1 MMSMIKKVAIVF
13 GTRPEGI
20 KMSPVIKELLRD
32 PFFKVVV
39 INTAQ
44 HREMLDQVMQHFG
57 IKTDYDLNTMKPNQ
71 SLVELSSHLILNLND
86 VYQEIQ
92 PDLVLVHGDTTTTLI
107 GAYTAFLNQ
116 IPVGHVEAGLRTYR
130 LDSPFP
136 EELNRQLV
144 TRLSNI
150 HFACTEENRA
160 NLIQEQVPPKNIFV
174 TGNTVIDA
182 LMVTLQIPVILPKK
196 LQIIEE
202 KPWKII
208 LVTTHRRENIEELKE
223 VYQALHM
230 IVQSQEQTL
239 IVFPVHKSPKV
250 RKEVQ
255 KYLPRHKRIL
265 LVEPMEYHL
274 FCHVMKR
281 STIIVTDSGGIQ
293 EEAISLDVPVL
304 VTRNTTERP
313 EGLQAGAIR
322 LVGTGKQEI
331 YKQIHLLLTNTQ
343 IYKDMKNAK
352 NPYGDG
358 FSARRIRKVLKA
370 YFQDGE

>member
-1 MMSMIKKVAIVF
+1 MKKVAIVF

-20 KMSPVIKELLRD
+20 KMSPVIKELLMD

-57 IKTDYDLNTMKPNQ
+57 IKTDYDLNVMKPNQ
-71 SLVELSSHLILNLND
+71 SLVELSSHLILKLND

-92 PDLVLVHGDTTTTLI
+92 PDLVLVHGDTTTTFV

-144 TRLSNI
+144 TRLSSI

-160 NLIQEQVPPKNIFV
+160 NLMQEQVPSKNIFV

-182 LMVTLQIPVILPKK
+182 LMTTLQIPIVLPRK
-196 LQIIEE
+196 LQLLEA

-230 IVQSQEQTL
+230 IVQSQEQAL
-239 IVFPVHKSPKV
+239 VVFPVHKSPKV

-265 LVEPMEYHL
+265 LVEPMDYHL

-281 STIIVTDSGGIQ
+281 STIVVTDSGGIQ

-322 LVGTGKQEI
+322 LVGTEKQEI
-331 YKQIHLLLTNTQ
+331 YQQIHLLLTNTQ
-343 IYKDMKNAK
+343 IYDEMKNAK

-370 YFQDGE
+370 YFHDGK

>member
-1 MMSMIKKVAIVF
+1 MSMIKKVAIVF

>member
-1 MMSMIKKVAIVF
+1 MLMMKKVAIVF

-20 KMSPVIKELLRD
+20 KMSPVIKELLMD

-57 IKTDYDLNTMKPNQ
+57 IKTDYDLNVMKPNQ
-71 SLVELSSHLILNLND
+71 SLVELSSHLILKLND

-92 PDLVLVHGDTTTTLI
+92 PDLVLVHGDTTTTFV

-144 TRLSNI
+144 TRLSSI

-160 NLIQEQVPPKNIFV
+160 NLMQEQVPSKNIFV

-182 LMVTLQIPVILPKK
+182 LMTTLQIPIVLPRK
-196 LQIIEE
+196 LQLLEA

-230 IVQSQEQTL
+230 IVQSQEQAL
-239 IVFPVHKSPKV
+239 VVFPVHKSPKV

-265 LVEPMEYHL
+265 LVEPMDYHL

-281 STIIVTDSGGIQ
+281 STIVVTDSGGIQ

-322 LVGTGKQEI
+322 LVGTEKQEI
-331 YKQIHLLLTNTQ
+331 YQQIHLLLTNTQ
-343 IYKDMKNAK
+343 IYDEMKNAK

-370 YFQDGE
+370 YFHDGK

>member
-1 MMSMIKKVAIVF
+1 MTKKVAIVF

-20 KMSPVIKELLRD
+20 KMAPVIKELLLD
-32 PFFKVVV
+32 PFFEIIV

-57 IKTDYDLNTMKPNQ
+57 IKPDYDLNLMKPNQ
-71 SLVELSSHLILNLND
+71 SLAELSSQLILKLNE
-86 VYQEIQ
+86 VYQEIK

-144 TRLSNI
+144 TRLSSI
-150 HFACTEENRA
+150 HFACTDENRT
-160 NLIQEQVPPKNIFV
+160 NLIQERVPSEQIFV

-182 LMVTLQIPVILPKK
+182 LMTTLQIPVTLPKQ
-196 LQIIEE
+196 LHLIES
-202 KPWKII
+202 KKWNII

-230 IVQSQEQTL
+230 IVQSHKQTL

-265 LVEPMEYHL
+265 LVEPMEYHS

-322 LVGTGKQEI
+322 LVGTEKQEI
-331 YKQIHLLLTNTQ
+331 FQQIHLLLTNTQ
-343 IYKDMKNAK
+343 IYTDMKNAK

-358 FSARRIRKVLKA
+358 FSAQRIRKVLKA
-370 YFQDGE
+370 YFQD